1 MYGGSRIL
9 CSRYER
15 VALYQ
20 PLICSSALFMT
31 CIYIYIYIC
40 EYVANTLL
48 HRMHMRIYIIVIA
61 LCRDDA
67 PLAFVAHRAHFP
79 WGWLHRSEMRGCWC
93 GLMWRWQRGWRCLM
107 LFVYVYCGV
116 VGGYF
121 YLHPISVLGYCCF
134 KAVYCLSY
142 IVYNDQYYVQWEIRN
157 KNRLVLAHCKI

>member
-1 MYGGSRIL
+1 MKELHFINRWYAAVHYSWH
-9 CSRYER
+9 
-15 VALYQ
+15 A
-20 PLICSSALFMT
+20 
-31 CIYIYIYIC
+31 YIYIC
-40 EYVANTLL
+40 EYVDNTQL
-48 HRMHMRIYIIVIA
+48 HRMHMCIYIVVIA

-134 KAVYCLSY
+134 KAVYSLSY
-142 IVYNDQYYVQWEIRN
+142 IVYNDHSIMYNGRFETRID
-157 KNRLVLAHCKI
+157 